1 MALSRIFSENPVTA
15 GATVQLSGGAARH
28 VTRVLRLGAGD
39 DVILFDGSG
48 SEFESQV
55 ISVARTGVIIM
66 PGSAHA
72 TNRESPRT
80 ITLWQGICRNPRM
93 DTVVQKATELGAAQ
107 IQPVYT
113 ERGIIRLDQ
122 ARERKRLRHWKE
134 VVISACEQCG
144 RNRIPEVC
152 PPLRLT
158 ESLEQVPRH
167 TQLIMLDP
175 DGGESLGAAIV
186 DDVPLVLLSGP
197 EGGFT
202 DAEKAAAIAA
212 GFKLVR
218 MGYRILRTETAS
230 LVALGIVQYLDGDL
244 N

>member
-1 MALSRIFSENPVTA
+1 MALSRIFSESPVTA

-28 VTRVLRLGAGD
+28 VTRILRLGAGD
-39 DVILFDGSG
+39 DIILFDGSG
-48 SEFESQV
+48 CEFEGQV
-55 ISVARTGVIIM
+55 FSVSSADVLIM
-66 PGSAHA
+66 PGSAHVA
-72 TNRESPRT
+72 NRESPRT

-93 DTVVQKATELGAAQ
+93 DAVVQKATELGAAQ

-122 ARERKRLRHWKE
+122 ARARKRLQHWWE

-152 PPLRLT
+152 HPLRLT
-158 ESLEQVPRH
+158 EALEKVPLD

-175 DGGESLGAAIV
+175 DGGESLGTAIG
-186 DDVPLVLLSGP
+186 DYVPMVLLSGP

-202 DAEKAAAIAA
+202 DSEKAAAIAA
-212 GFKLVR
+212 GFNVVR
-218 MGYRILRTETAS
+218 MGNRTLRTETAP
-230 LVALGIVQYLDGDL
+230 LVALRIIQYLDGDL
-244 N
+244 S